1 MLLRL
6 GAIVV
11 PLIAIIIGIFMVVI
25 DSTVINVALQQLLTN
40 LYTIYSHLS
49 IGGFRRGSHAHRSA
63 ATFSRYRVAPP
74 GQGLASRQRMVPVV
88 GHTALS
94 GDHASS

>member
-74 GQGLASRQRMVPVV
+74 GQGLTSLPGGGVAVA
-88 GHTALS
+88 T
-94 GDHASS
+94 